1 MTHYHL
7 DQLVSMK
14 KGHPC
19 GENRWRIIRVGMDF
33 RIKCEKCGR
42 SVLIPRSR
50 FERRVK
56 SVLVDSERKEDQTGE
71 D

>member
-1 MTHYHL
+1 MADYYVG
-7 DQLVSMK
+7 QLVEMK

-19 GENRWRIIRVGMDF
+19 GSNCWRIIRVGMDF

-42 SVLIPRSR
+42 SVLMPRSR

-56 SVLVDSERKEDQTGE
+56 KVFPELQSGQDPESS
-71 D
+71 

>member
-1 MTHYHL
+1 MAQNQVG
-7 DQLVSMK
+7 QLVVMK

-19 GENRWRIIRVGMDF
+19 GANCWRIIRIGMDF

-56 SVLVDSERKEDQTGE
+56 SVLHEPDD
-71 D
+71 

>member
-1 MTHYHL
+1 MIHYRVG
-7 DQLVSMK
+7 QQVTMK

-19 GENRWRIIRVGMDF
+19 GANCWRIIRIGMDF

-56 SVLVDSERKEDQTGE
+56 NVLSNPDE
-71 D
+71 

>member
-1 MTHYHL
+1 VAQYHVG
-7 DQLVSMK
+7 QQVQMK

-19 GENRWRIIRVGMDF
+19 GANCWRIIRVGMDF

-56 SVLVDSERKEDQTGE
+56 AVLSDGGIGDN
-71 D
+71 

>member
-1 MTHYHL
+1 M
-7 DQLVSMK
+7 DQYQVGQQVVMK

-19 GENRWRIIRVGMDF
+19 GANCWRIIRVGMDF

-42 SVLIPRSR
+42 SVLMPRAR

-56 SVLVDSERKEDQTGE
+56 SVFSKPDD
-71 D
+71 

>member
-1 MTHYHL
+1 MSMLQYHVG
-7 DQLVSMK
+7 QLVQMK

-19 GENRWRIIRVGMDF
+19 GSNCWRIIRVGMDI
-33 RIKCEKCGR
+33 RIKCMQCGR

-56 SVLVDSERKEDQTGE
+56 CIMEDNEVQP

>member
-1 MTHYHL
+1 MTEYRL
-7 DQLVSMK
+7 GQVVRMK

-19 GENRWRIIRVGMDF
+19 GANSWQIIRIGMDF
-33 RIKCEKCGR
+33 RIKCMHCGR

-56 SVLVDSERKEDQTGE
+56 SVYTESGSGPELG
-71 D
+71 

>member
-1 MTHYHL
+1 MPHYHVG
-7 DQLVSMK
+7 QLVQMK

-19 GENRWRIIRVGMDF
+19 GSNCWRIIRVGMDF

-56 SVLVDSERKEDQTGE
+56 NVLSEGDSEPE
-71 D
+71 

>member
-1 MTHYHL
+1 VAQYHVG
-7 DQLVSMK
+7 QQVQMK

-19 GENRWRIIRVGMDF
+19 GANCWRIIRVGMDF

-56 SVLVDSERKEDQTGE
+56 AVLSDGDIEDN
-71 D
+71 

>member
-1 MTHYHL
+1 MAQYHVG
-7 DQLVSMK
+7 QQVQMK

-19 GENRWRIIRVGMDF
+19 GANCWRIIRVGMDF

-56 SVLVDSERKEDQTGE
+56 AVLSDGGIGDN
-71 D
+71 

>member
-1 MTHYHL
+1 MPHFYVG
-7 DQLVSMK
+7 QLVQMK

-19 GENRWRIIRVGMDF
+19 GSNCWQIIRVGMDF

-56 SVLVDSERKEDQTGE
+56 SVLSEGDSEPE
-71 D
+71 